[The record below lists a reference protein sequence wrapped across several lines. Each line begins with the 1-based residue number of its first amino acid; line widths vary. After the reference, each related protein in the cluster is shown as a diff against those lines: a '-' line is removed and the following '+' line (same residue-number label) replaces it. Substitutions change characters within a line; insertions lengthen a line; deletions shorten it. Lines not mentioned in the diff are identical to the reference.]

1 MTKSI
6 AIIGGGPAGLAA
18 AEALINKGHKITIY
32 EAMPTPARKFLWAGK
47 SGLNIT
53 HAEKIETFKTRFG
66 EASDRLNSALDDF
79 SSDAIQKWA
88 NDLGVETFVGS
99 SARVFPN
106 AMKASPLLRAWLNR
120 LDQAGVELK
129 TRHKWVGFENDKLK
143 FETPNGSEEIN
154 ADATI
159 LALGGASYQRLGST
173 AEWVPWLAERE
184 VAITPFKPANCG
196 FDVAW
201 SDHFI
206 ERFAGAPVK
215 TVRATSDHGT
225 VKGEFVISKTGVEG
239 SLIYTHSACLR
250 NKIDTDGLTTL
261 TLDLVPGKTV
271 EQLTKSLERQNPKH
285 SFSNRLR
292 KGTRLAGV
300 KAALVRELQPN
311 AGKLSP
317 NDLANLL
324 KNLPVELQRTR
335 PIDEA
340 ISVAGGIQWAEIDAN
355 FMLTK
360 IPSIFVAGEMIDW
373 EAPTGGYLI
382 TACMATGRAA
392 GRGALNWLSENEL

>member
-6 AIIGGGPAGLAA
+6 AIIGGGPTGIAA
-18 AEALINKGHKITIY
+18 AEALINTGYRVTIY

-53 HAEKIETFKTRFG
+53 HTENFETFKTRFG
-66 EASDRLNSALDDF
+66 EASDRLKSALDDF

-99 SARVFPN
+99 SGRVFPK
-106 AMKASPLLRAWLNR
+106 AMKASPLLRAWLNK
-120 LDQAGVELK
+120 LDKAGVELK
-129 TRHKWVGFENDKLK
+129 TRHKCVGFKDNKLL
-143 FETPNGSEEIN
+143 FSTVDGPTEIG

-184 VAITPFKPANCG
+184 IAIAPFKPANCG

-215 TVRATSDHGT
+215 TVTAISGQGAS
-225 VKGEFVISKTGVEG
+225 KGEFVISKFGVEG
-239 SLIYTHSACLR
+239 SLVYTHAANLR
-250 NKIDTDGLTTL
+250 DTIETAGHATL
-261 TLDLVPGKTV
+261 HLDLVPGKS
-271 EQLTKSLERQNPKH
+271 EDQLCKSLERQNPKQ
-285 SFSNRLR
+285 SLSNRLR
-292 KGTRLAGV
+292 KGAKLTGV
-300 KAALVRELQPN
+300 KAALVREMRLD
-311 AGKLSP
+311 AGKLAPAEMAAS
-317 NDLANLL
+317 L
-324 KNLPVELQRTR
+324 KKLPIKLSSTR
-335 PIDEA
+335 PLDEA
-340 ISVAGGIQWAEIDAN
+340 ISVAGGIQWSELDAN
-355 FMLTK
+355 LMLDK
-360 IPSIFVAGEMIDW
+360 MPSIFVAGEMIDW

-392 GRGALNWLSENEL
+392 AKGAHNWLSKNEL